1 MPSRTGLM
9 SAGAS
14 RVMNVSSD
22 RSGFPRVSYQV
33 LEGGLLASEEADAG
47 SEGAAVEGAE
57 G

>member
-1 MPSRTGLM
+1 M

-14 RVMNVSSD
+14 RLLNVSSD